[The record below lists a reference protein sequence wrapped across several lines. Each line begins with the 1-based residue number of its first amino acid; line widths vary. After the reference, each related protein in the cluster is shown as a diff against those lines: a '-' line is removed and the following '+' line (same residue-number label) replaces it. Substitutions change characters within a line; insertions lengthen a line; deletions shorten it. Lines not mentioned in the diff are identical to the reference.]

1 MAVTRASGLLE
12 LSLRQHASLCWRC
25 PSQLRHLVVSSR
37 CNTQTPPKRP
47 VGAFLEFAHSQTAEI
62 LENNPGVSRRE
73 SLKIASQRWHQL
85 DPQEKDERTG
95 EVRER
100 YREYQRQ
107 YQLYLQSLT
116 TEERDRM
123 DEQRQLRRK
132 KLAKIRKKRELKSL
146 GKPKSIR
153 NAFLLFVKSSR
164 LETRGAN
171 PTTVIQRLVENWK
184 TLPQDEKE
192 IYYEDARL
200 DRERYEMEMKVWEDK
215 MKAIGRE
222 DVIRIKS
229 KTKITKAAKPPARKV
244 KKAKKAKKVI
254 SNAKSKAGSNA
265 KTKTRGK
272 TAATPRS
279 KSTKTDTKS
288 TQTD

>member
-12 LSLRQHASLCWRC
+12 RALRQHAPLCWRC

-37 CNTQTPPKRP
+37 CSTQTPPKRP

-62 LENNPGVSRRE
+62 LRNNPDVSRRE
-73 SLKIASQRWHQL
+73 SLKIASQKWHQL
-85 DPQEKDERTG
+85 DPHEKNERTR

-100 YREYQRQ
+100 YKEYQRQ

-116 TEERDRM
+116 TEERDRL
-123 DEQRQLRRK
+123 DEQRQFRRK
-132 KLAKIRKKRELKSL
+132 KLAKMRKKRELKNL

-184 TLPQDEKE
+184 ALPKDEKE

-200 DRERYEMEMKVWEDK
+200 DRERYESEMKTWEDK
-215 MKAIGRE
+215 MKEIGRE

-229 KTKITKAAKPPARKV
+229 RTKKQKVTKAPARKV
-244 KKAKKAKKVI
+244 RKAKTKAKTK
-254 SNAKSKAGSNA
+254 AKSKAGTKA
-265 KTKTRGK
+265 KAKTQDPKATKTR
-272 TAATPRS
+272 S
-279 KSTKTDTKS
+279 KSAKTDTRS